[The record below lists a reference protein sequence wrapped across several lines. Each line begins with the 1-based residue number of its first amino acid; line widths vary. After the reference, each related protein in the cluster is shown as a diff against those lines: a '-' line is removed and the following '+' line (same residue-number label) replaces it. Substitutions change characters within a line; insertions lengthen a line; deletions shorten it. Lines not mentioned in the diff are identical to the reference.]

1 MIHIF
6 CQYKNEAHDY
16 AAAMGIKEYKFV
28 AEYEISFGSQRL
40 IVHELNTARNRFDY
54 GRMKFA
60 LSERCSVYLT
70 EEEID
75 EQAKDCG

>member
-1 MIHIF
+1 MIHVF
-6 CQYKNEAHDY
+6 CQYRNEADDY
-16 AAAMGIKEYKFV
+16 AASMGIKEYKFV
-28 AEYEISFGSQRL
+28 AEYEWVFGSQKL

-54 GRMKFA
+54 DRMKFA

-75 EQAKDCG
+75 EQAKDRG